1 MPVTKIRSGFRLISL
16 ISLIALLGG
25 CEKAQSD
32 TLVDAST
39 PVKLMEIPQLK
50 HSKTHQFVAQV
61 SASKQAQLAFQV
73 PGEIALLD
81 VRMGQKIEQGQ
92 LLAKLDQQDYLLALA
107 AMQANFEL
115 QQARLKR
122 ARQLFEKHLVSEDS
136 LDQTQ
141 TAYTEAKLN
150 LQQAQTD
157 LSYTELHAPFPG
169 VISITHAKTYQ
180 FVDAKQAV
188 VSMLNNQNF
197 DIDFNLPVHLTSELD
212 IDSLKQSSLKV
223 RLSRFDNVLLPASFK
238 EISTKPDV
246 DTNSYKVTLTISRPA
261 NLNILSGMS
270 GTVHIVQTLAK
281 QQDLFLPL
289 GAIYSQEKALAQV
302 WRMNETNQ
310 LLEPVTVVLDADNR
324 VVSGLTPG
332 DNIVIAG
339 AKNLNAGQKVRPW
352 VKEGGI

>member
-1 MPVTKIRSGFRLISL
+1 MPATKIRSGFRLISL
-16 ISLIALLGG
+16 ITLAALLWG
-25 CEKAQSD
+25 CEKAQSE
-32 TLVDAST
+32 TGVDAST

-50 HSKTHQFVAQV
+50 STKTHQFVAQV

-73 PGEIALLD
+73 PGEIAMLE
-81 VRMGQKIEQGQ
+81 VRMGQDIKQGQ

-141 TAYTEAKLN
+141 TAYTEAQLN

-157 LSYTELHAPFPG
+157 LSYTELHAPFSG

-188 VSMLNNQNF
+188 VSMLNNQDF
-197 DIDFNLPVHLTSELD
+197 DIDFSLPVHLTTELN
-212 IDSLKQSSLKV
+212 IDNLKHSNLKV
-223 RLSRFDNVLLPASFK
+223 RLSRFDNLLLPASFK
-238 EISTKPDV
+238 EISTKPDA
-246 DTNSYKVTLTISRPA
+246 DTNSYKVTLTISRPPS
-261 NLNILSGMS
+261 LNILSGMS
-270 GTVHIVQTLAK
+270 GMVHIEQALTEQLG
-281 QQDLFLPL
+281 LMLPL
-289 GAIYSQEKALAQV
+289 GAIYSQRNGQAQI
-302 WRMNETNQ
+302 WRMNETSQ
-310 LLEPVTVVLDADNR
+310 LLEAVSVLLDADDR
-324 VVSGLTPG
+324 IVSGITPG
-332 DNIVIAG
+332 DKIVIAG
-339 AKNLNAGQKVRPW
+339 AKNLKAGQRVRPW